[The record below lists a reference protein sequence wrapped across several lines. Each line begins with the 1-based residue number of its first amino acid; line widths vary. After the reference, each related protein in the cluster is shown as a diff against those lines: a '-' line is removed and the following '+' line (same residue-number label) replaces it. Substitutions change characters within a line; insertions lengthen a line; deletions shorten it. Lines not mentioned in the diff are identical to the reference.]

1 MAQRDP
7 IKRRLLYKYN
17 NLEHRS
23 IAKAKFGK
31 IKFWNA
37 DTQTVVSFNS
47 SPYLLFANIQP
58 LTQMQN

>member
-31 IKFWNA
+31 IKF
-37 DTQTVVSFNS
+37 
-47 SPYLLFANIQP
+47 
-58 LTQMQN
+58 